1 MTKQVI
7 WTEQVLETFIR
18 EANLS
23 EIEEK
28 IMRSRVEGWTR
39 TKQAMQLHLS
49 LSTIDY
55 YIKILKIKYDAVAR
69 ENPAMPPRRQSAK
82 ELYMDTH

>member
-28 IMRSRVEGWTR
+28 IMRTRAEGWTR

-55 YIKILKIKYDAVAR
+55 YIKILKIKYDAVAL